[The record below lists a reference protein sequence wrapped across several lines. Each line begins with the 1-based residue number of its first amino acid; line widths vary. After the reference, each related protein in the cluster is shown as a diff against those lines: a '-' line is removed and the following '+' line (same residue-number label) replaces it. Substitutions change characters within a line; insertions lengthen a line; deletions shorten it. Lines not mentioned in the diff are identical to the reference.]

1 MTEKAEEGNDEGHHT
16 HTHTHV
22 DNKVDTLRADIALE
36 PVTYTLVS
44 PTTLLVHLCC

>member
-36 PVTYTLVS
+36 PVTYTL
-44 PTTLLVHLCC
+44 TIHLFLLQRC